1 MFERFHDDKYD
12 KYNKCDKC
20 DKCYKCD
27 KCDKCDKCFKCF
39 KYKYDWSLYY
49 FNALLQKID
58 IDLFRCMLHSKNRD
72 RIEINFKS
80 KKKQK
85 KSSRKQVDIDLIRFM
100 LHSKKSWSN
109 RKQKKSN
116 RIDLSSIRIDL
127 FISKMSS

>member
-1 MFERFHDDKYD
+1 M
-12 KYNKCDKC
+12 
-20 DKCYKCD
+20 
-27 KCDKCDKCFKCF
+27 
-39 KYKYDWSLYY
+39 YY

-100 LHSKKSWSN
+100 LHSKKN
-109 RKQKKSN
+109 RDRIENKKS
-116 RIDLSSIRIDL
+116 RIESI
-127 FISKMSS
+127 